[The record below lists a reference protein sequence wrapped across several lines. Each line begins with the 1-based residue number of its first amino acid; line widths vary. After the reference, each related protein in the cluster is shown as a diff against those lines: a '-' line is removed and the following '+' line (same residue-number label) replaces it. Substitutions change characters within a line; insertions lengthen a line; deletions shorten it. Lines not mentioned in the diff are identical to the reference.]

1 MNTLNFTMNEVDRL
15 NHRVKDEI
23 SGRLYLFCNY
33 NSDIVTSI
41 SVDAKFKDGVLELY
55 KILID
60 TNSILTKIKYIIFGD
75 PYTPEWKDFTSRTGY
90 YTLTNHLELINTL
103 RSIYGHNNDERN
115 GLLEQIQIDNHNNW
129 LKGILGKDKPSSEE
143 DFVKMLNTLGTI
155 SKECSTSID
164 RIITYI
170 SESSEK
176 EMIARRWE
184 EAILDWYNKK
194 RDIFLG
200 QLGSAWWSK
209 KINESGNRYNMPI
222 RKNELLYQLRV
233 WIKNY
238 YEQPYLDELKQLDKL
253 KAEFSAKI
261 SNPSDMQKLHEQME
275 AKVKSCHTRHAA
287 VLADIRRICRKKDPE
302 AVLQD
307 QDYSDYFFTVSLS
320 ALIRDTLQ
328 KYDCNLLPQDLM
340 QLIIKDYFVK
350 IRIAQ

>member
-1 MNTLNFTMNEVDRL
+1 MDEVDRL
-15 NHRVKDEI
+15 NNRVKNEI

-33 NSDIVTSI
+33 NSDIITSI

-75 PYTPEWKDFTSRTGY
+75 PYTTEWKDFTNRTGY

-129 LKGILGKDKPSSEE
+129 LKGILGRDKPSTEE
-143 DFVKMLNTLGTI
+143 DFAKMLTALSTI
-155 SKECSTSID
+155 SRECSNSID

-170 SESSEK
+170 TESSEK
-176 EMIARRWE
+176 ELIARRWE
-184 EAILDWYNKK
+184 DAILDWYNKK

-222 RKNELLYQLRV
+222 RKNELMYQLRV

-238 YEQPYLDELKQLDKL
+238 YEQPYSDELNQLNKV
-253 KAEFSAKI
+253 KAEYMMKL
-261 SNPSDMQKLHEQME
+261 SNPVDVQRFTEQME
-275 AKVKSCHTRHAA
+275 ITVTDCNTRHAA
-287 VLADIRRICRKKDPE
+287 ILTDIRRVCRKKDKE
-302 AVLQD
+302 SALQD
-307 QDYSDYFFTVSLS
+307 QDYSDYFFAVSLS
-320 ALIRDTLQ
+320 ALIRDALR

-340 QLIIKDYFVK
+340 QLVIKDNFNK
-350 IRIAQ
+350 IRITQ